1 MTLGQLM
8 KAKRV
13 SMGMTLQEVA
23 DDIGSS
29 KSYIHELEN
38 DLSEPGLL
46 TSVKLSVALGITME
60 SMASAVL
67 KKAMGVPAPS

>member
-8 KAKRV
+8 KAKRI

-46 TSVKLSVALGITME
+46 TAVKLSVALGITME

-67 KKAMGVPAPS
+67 KKAMGVPAP